1 MSNYNAIATE
11 ADFNGPEHTS
21 WRGVQPARVVANIRV
36 STDFD
41 LSKANFRKLNYYFNS
56 EVCITVKKKESLEK
70 KVAFSSRFLRKKI
83 IIVACIVFC
92 NACWETVK
100 QRVKKRSSHSSFI
113 LFTEE
118 ENCMLYDPYLDSSSV
133 CIRIPFVA
141 QKLKSWIQF

>member
-56 EVCITVKKKESLEK
+56 EMRIRSVYNSEEGELGK

-141 QKLKSWIQF
+141 QKLKS

>member
-70 KVAFSSRFLRKKI
+70 SGVFITLSKKKDHHCSMHC
-83 IIVACIVFC
+83 VL
-92 NACWETVK
+92 
-100 QRVKKRSSHSSFI
+100 Q
-113 LFTEE
+113 
-118 ENCMLYDPYLDSSSV
+118 CMLGNGETESEKTIFALIIYPFHRRRKLYALRSV
-133 CIRIPFVA
+133 
-141 QKLKSWIQF
+141 S

>member
-70 KVAFSSRFLRKKI
+70 SGVFITLSKKKDHHCSMHC
-83 IIVACIVFC
+83 VLQCMLG
-92 NACWETVK
+92 NGETESEK
-100 QRVKKRSSHSSFI
+100 TIFAHSSFI

-118 ENCMLYDPYLDSSSV
+118 ENCMLYDPYLDSFK
-133 CIRIPFVA
+133 C
-141 QKLKSWIQF
+141 LY

>member
-1 MSNYNAIATE
+1 MIHWKNTHLDKIEDADSITDDDHILFRQPEKNPLYMSNYNAIATE

-70 KVAFSSRFLRKKI
+70 KWRFHHAF
-83 IIVACIVFC
+83 
-92 NACWETVK
+92 
-100 QRVKKRSSHSSFI
+100 
-113 LFTEE
+113 
-118 ENCMLYDPYLDSSSV
+118 
-133 CIRIPFVA
+133 
-141 QKLKSWIQF
+141 